1 MKHLYGGRCT
11 IAIDVVLIVLLAG
24 LGYGPDWLATCVVHC
39 FLLPLLLLLVVIVV
53 VVVKGCA
60 VVVTVAVSFA
70 WLSCSCDCCRV
81 NAANF
86 VLVVLLA
93 DLGYGRDWLAT
104 MRGALFFL
112 LLLLQWLVVVVVVVV
127 VVVLAKVSPSWL
139 LSRSRLCHVAV
150 TVAVS
155 MPLPLFMQL
164 VGGFGPCD
172 VC

>member
-104 MRGALFFL
+104 MRGALFFFA
-112 LLLLQWLVVVVVVVV
+112 VVAVVGRGSGSGGGSGAGEGVAVV
-127 VVVLAKVSPSWL
+127 
-139 LSRSRLCHVAV
+139 V
-150 TVAVS
+150 TVAVAS
-155 MPLPLFMQL
+155 LSCC
-164 VGGFGPCD
+164 CD
-172 VC
+172 CCRVDAAAFVHAACGWFWPM

>member
-104 MRGALFFL
+104 MRGALFFFVA
-112 LLLLQWLVVVVVVVV
+112 VVAVVGRGSGSGGGSGAGEGVAVV
-127 VVVLAKVSPSWL
+127 
-139 LSRSRLCHVAV
+139 V
-150 TVAVS
+150 TVAVAS
-155 MPLPLFMQL
+155 LSCC
-164 VGGFGPCD
+164 CD
-172 VC
+172 CCRVDAAAFVHAACGWFWPM